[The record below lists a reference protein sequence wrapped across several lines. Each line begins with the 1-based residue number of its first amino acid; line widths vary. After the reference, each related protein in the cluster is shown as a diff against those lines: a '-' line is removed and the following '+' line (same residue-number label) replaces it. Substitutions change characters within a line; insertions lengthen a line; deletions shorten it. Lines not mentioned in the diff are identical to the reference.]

1 MEILLFFRLCLFLRK
16 MNGKEVSNYPKDSNI
31 TWKDNKRTFHYN
43 VIKAGIYSQEPI
55 LCQTQ
60 KPYSYLIPHGYV
72 IQTTWNRTVQCSI
85 NYINDKPT
93 YVIKFGNNFFN
104 QVVSNKSP
112 LDATTLFHKVSI

>member
-1 MEILLFFRLCLFLRK
+1 

-31 TWKDNKRTFHYN
+31 IWKDNKRTFHYN
-43 VIKAGIYSQEPI
+43 IIKADIYPQEPI
-55 LCQTQ
+55 LYQTQ
-60 KPYSYLIPHGYV
+60 KPYSYLIPHGCV

-85 NYINDKPT
+85 NYINNKPT

-112 LDATTLFHKVSI
+112 SDVTTLFHKVSI